1 MCNNSLDG
9 RKQTQMKTLVDFV
22 IEQIQKDVK
31 SNTVEPLLEI
41 LDEVSDSTLENYLSD
56 KKLREYRQ
64 YLDSI
69 S

>member
-1 MCNNSLDG
+1 
-9 RKQTQMKTLVDFV
+9 MKTLVDFV